1 MGVPISQDIMRS
13 RLAKSRFNPVPGVA
27 DFWTEFR
34 KPNPFRVP
42 ILLLSMGPFALIFWW
57 LSGETV
63 YKDPDRPSIT
73 YITSFDPTRSD
84 AEIIASNEANQE
96 VKDLR
101 EEAFEDMEE
110 RKRELYKAL
119 GAAAGMDVEEIE
131 RRGREARAREEA
143 ERQAKLD
150 ELMGRT
156 GEQAGDGGE
165 QAEPSAQESSSP

>member
-1 MGVPISQDIMRS
+1 MRS

-27 DFWTEFR
+27 DFWNEFR
-34 KPNPFRVP
+34 KPNPYRIP

-73 YITSFDPTRSD
+73 YITTFDPNRSD

-101 EEAFEDMEE
+101 EEAFEDLEE

-131 RRGREARAREEA
+131 RRGREARASEEA

-156 GEQAGDGGE
+156 GEQVGE
-165 QAEPSAQESSSP
+165 EADPSVQESSSP